1 VVQSLAAPT
10 KVYAIDSHEGV
21 VGAAGCNTGVMSLG
35 STLEVFRRNIAANA
49 LTSVVETVVKR
60 SYEVTWDKPIALL
73 FIDGLHDYEN
83 VSRDFHHFEPW
94 VTAGGYIAF
103 HDYAEYY
110 PGVKKFVNEIVALPQ
125 FEVVH
130 HVESMIVIR
139 KSASSSVEI
148 TSSAGLPATAKT
160 WVGPVPLASCI
171 MPTADRRSLVPQAI
185 HHFLRQDYPNREL
198 IILDDGADS
207 VADLIPQDS
216 RIRYLRLDRKFS
228 MGVKHNMACEMAH
241 GEIIVH
247 WDDDD
252 WVSPQRISY
261 QVGELQEQA
270 MKTSMDTLC
279 GLSRVMFYEPRA
291 QRAWEYQYPGGR
303 PWVLGATFCY
313 YKQFSE
319 RHRFPDMNE
328 GADTTFV
335 WNLQNT
341 YVRAHPDHTFYV
353 GTVHAHNTST
363 KRTETIGWRSLSNED
378 VRGLM
383 DTRDWSF
390 YESFP
395 SWS

>member
-1 VVQSLAAPT
+1 
-10 KVYAIDSHEGV
+10 
-21 VGAAGCNTGVMSLG
+21 
-35 STLEVFRRNIAANA
+35 
-49 LTSVVETVVKR
+49 
-60 SYEVTWDKPIALL
+60 
-73 FIDGLHDYEN
+73 
-83 VSRDFHHFEPW
+83 
-94 VTAGGYIAF
+94 
-103 HDYAEYY
+103 
-110 PGVKKFVNEIVALPQ
+110 
-125 FEVVH
+125 
-130 HVESMIVIR
+130 
-139 KSASSSVEI
+139 
-148 TSSAGLPATAKT
+148 
-160 WVGPVPLASCI
+160 